1 MLLYEVKN
9 IIKIIYDKENE
20 LLIHDWLHYNP
31 EDNDDLILTVLQ
43 RIYDIFLIYPVE
55 KVIVKTD
62 FTIGVFSPSIQ
73 EYIRDVQFPRL
84 IADTNLRF
92 VATIKSKD
100 NMKAIG
106 ALLWQDQF
114 DEEAEIYLHDVS
126 SEEEARIWL
135 STISNK
141 LN

>member
-9 IIKIIYDKENE
+9 IIKIFYEKENE
-20 LLIHDWLHYNP
+20 LLIHEWLEYNP
-31 EDNDDLILTVLQ
+31 EDHDDIILTILQ
-43 RIYDIFLIYPVE
+43 KIYDIFLIYPVE

-62 FTIGVFSPSIQ
+62 MTTGAFTPSIQ
-73 EYIRDVQFPRL
+73 EYIKDVQFPRL
-84 IADTNLRF
+84 VADTNLRF

-114 DEEAEIYLHDVS
+114 NDEAEVILQDVS
-126 SEEEARIWL
+126 SEEEARKWL
-135 STISNK
+135 STISKK
-141 LN
+141 LK

>member
-1 MLLYEVKN
+1 MLLYEAEN
-9 IIKIIYDKENE
+9 IIKIIYDKDNE
-20 LLIHDWLHYNP
+20 LLIHHWLNYNP
-31 EDNDDLILTVLQ
+31 ENNDDLILTILQ

-55 KVIVKTD
+55 KVIVKSDT
-62 FTIGVFSPSIQ
+62 TIGVFSPSIQ

-100 NMKAIG
+100 SMRAIG

-114 DEEAEIYLHDVS
+114 DEEAEIYLQDVNN
-126 SEEEARIWL
+126 EEEARKWL
-135 STISNK
+135 STIYKN
-141 LN
+141 